1 MSCVVRE
8 SRAKTFF
15 ILDFHFDANS
25 ISQKHQNKSSFLHG
39 RRPAGEVPIYALVK
53 NCLQGSRHR
62 DEHFYFKNTQDDHV
76 HDDPTKKTTTTNFA
90 GLSNELLP
98 LLPAVSPSS
107 SIETNNV
114 VADRSTTILRTARNT
129 RHTRIS
135 GKKFL
140 QNFLQRF
147 LQNCPRERVRIFL
160 QKTKVSIRS
169 ARRAKSHYIA
179 GPAAIRSQELL
190 DSNALSPGR
199 RLVRSRPVFTPS
211 APPSDLPVVKPISS
225 SSSNNPG
232 LARPYDLKRRKLK
245 KKHQQQQQQKQD
257 NKQLLLQDKLHFHV
271 TYWMFYPF
279 SEGKAVCVLDLG
291 FLGSWPIPS
300 LGGVCLG
307 KQREYGSHVGDWE
320 HVSLYFKGKDHP
332 LAMYVSAHDAG
343 AFYRYEPRA
352 NTFLFESQETRK
364 GIFQKPN
371 FPERVYTAEGS
382 HPVLFSARGSHGL
395 WTAPGKHKFVRLPRL
410 YDESGFGT
418 AWPTWHKLE
427 LLSVKDL
434 MPGWMSFTGKWGN
447 PKSNCHP
454 LARLGFNIC
463 EFVDGPTGIPMK
475 KNNFRC

>member
-1 MSCVVRE
+1 MQ
-8 SRAKTFF
+8 ADDDYLKTR
-15 ILDFHFDANS
+15 LS
-25 ISQKHQNKSSFLHG
+25 LQLLLQNKSSFLHG

-76 HDDPTKKTTTTNFA
+76 HDDPTKKTTTTTSNFA

-107 SIETNNV
+107 IETNNV
-114 VADRSTTILRTARNT
+114 L
-129 RHTRIS
+129 
-135 GKKFL
+135 
-140 QNFLQRF
+140 
-147 LQNCPRERVRIFL
+147 
-160 QKTKVSIRS
+160 
-169 ARRAKSHYIA
+169 A
-179 GPAAIRSQELL
+179 GSQELL
-190 DSNALSPGR
+190 DGNSLSPGR

-245 KKHQQQQQQKQD
+245 KKH
-257 NKQLLLQDKLHFHV
+257 QDKLHFHV